1 MKKENF
7 AIFPTL
13 VSAFDLKGHSQ
24 EQTCIDIIEQHNNLT
39 DHALIKGGKSSFVV
53 GDEQF
58 LFDKRLEK
66 LRWDIQ
72 GCIDSYCD
80 DAGLEPSLLC
90 TSWFNVMGEGSN
102 VERHRHEG
110 SVVSGAYYPLVEDES
125 CPLIFESP
133 LRQVRMCDV
142 FDKQNEFSSYYVS
155 MKPKNGL
162 LLIFPSWLEHRT
174 DPNASGKRITVSFNT
189 IRKNLVPH
197 IIAQQKHYGKFPVDN
212 QPRV

>member
-80 DAGLEPSLLC
+80 DAGLEPSLLS

-133 LRQVRMCDV
+133 FQVFLKYHLRKLFR
-142 FDKQNEFSSYYVS
+142 FF
-155 MKPKNGL
+155 
-162 LLIFPSWLEHRT
+162 LE
-174 DPNASGKRITVSFNT
+174 
-189 IRKNLVPH
+189 
-197 IIAQQKHYGKFPVDN
+197 
-212 QPRV
+212 

>member
-80 DAGLEPSLLC
+80 DAGLEPS
-90 TSWFNVMGEGSN
+90 
-102 VERHRHEG
+102 
-110 SVVSGAYYPLVEDES
+110 
-125 CPLIFESP
+125 
-133 LRQVRMCDV
+133 
-142 FDKQNEFSSYYVS
+142 
-155 MKPKNGL
+155 
-162 LLIFPSWLEHRT
+162 
-174 DPNASGKRITVSFNT
+174 
-189 IRKNLVPH
+189 
-197 IIAQQKHYGKFPVDN
+197 
-212 QPRV
+212 

>member
-80 DAGLEPSLLC
+80 DAGLEPSLLS

-142 FDKQNEFSSYYVS
+142 FSSYYVS

>member
-1 MKKENF
+1 MGFNCG
-7 AIFPTL
+7 ILGLPN
-13 VSAFDLKGHSQ
+13 
-24 EQTCIDIIEQHNNLT
+24 I
-39 DHALIKGGKSSFVV
+39 GKST
-53 GDEQF
+53 
-58 LFDKRLEK
+58 LFNALTSTQQAESKNYPFCTIEPNIGKVAVKDKRLEK

-80 DAGLEPSLLC
+80 DAGLEPSLLS

-142 FDKQNEFSSYYVS
+142 FDKQNAI
-155 MKPKNGL
+155 N
-162 LLIFPSWLEHRT
+162 I
-174 DPNASGKRITVSFNT
+174 
-189 IRKNLVPH
+189 
-197 IIAQQKHYGKFPVDN
+197 
-212 QPRV
+212 

>member
-80 DAGLEPSLLC
+80 DAGLEPSLLS

-110 SVVSGAYYPLVEDES
+110 SVVS
-125 CPLIFESP
+125 
-133 LRQVRMCDV
+133 
-142 FDKQNEFSSYYVS
+142 
-155 MKPKNGL
+155 
-162 LLIFPSWLEHRT
+162 
-174 DPNASGKRITVSFNT
+174 
-189 IRKNLVPH
+189 
-197 IIAQQKHYGKFPVDN
+197 
-212 QPRV
+212 